1 MTDTSTP
8 PDRANTDTGAEHSA
22 SGAGRLVAVGLGPG
36 HPEGMTERAREALL
50 AADHVVGYE
59 TYIDLLPEAVIDAA
73 EEVHATGMGG
83 EIPRTESAVD
93 RALAGHDVALVGSG
107 DPNVYAL
114 GGLVLEVLESRG
126 IDPDAVDYEVV
137 PGVTAAQA
145 SAARLGAPLV
155 NDAVSI
161 SLSDHLT
168 TREEI
173 YSRLEG
179 VAPEGFAIAIYN
191 PWSPN
196 RADVFD
202 RACEILAEHRAPDTP
217 VGIVR
222 GAGRENEA
230 TEILT
235 LAELP
240 EMGESEIL
248 DMTATIVVGTEGTR
262 VYGDRLITPRGY
274 ERKYDY

>member
-8 PDRANTDTGAEHSA
+8 PDRANTDGGEEHSA
-22 SGAGRLVAVGLGPG
+22 TDAGRLVAVGLGPG
-36 HPEGMTERAREALL
+36 HPEGMTERAHEALL

-59 TYIDLLPEAVIDAA
+59 TYVDLLPEAVIDAA

-93 RALAGHDVALVGSG
+93 RALDGHDVALVGSG

-126 IDPDAVDYEVV
+126 LDPDTVDFEVV

-168 TREEI
+168 TQAEI
-173 YSRLEG
+173 FSRLEA

-196 RADVFD
+196 RAEIFE
-202 RACEILAEHRAPDTP
+202 RACEILAEHRPPDTP

-235 LAELP
+235 LSDLP
-240 EMGESEIL
+240 SMGDSSLL
-248 DMTATIVVGTEGTR
+248 DMTATVVVGTDQTR
-262 VYGDRLITPRGY
+262 VYGDRMITPRGY